1 MRKENVQNNG
11 LAEEQTL
18 LGHQH
23 MKAGEVKEAAECY
36 QRAATLG
43 CPEGQYALA
52 ECYEQG
58 LGVKKDV
65 SQAFRWTAIAAN
77 RGHPKACACMGKYHE
92 EGSEEVEGQ
101 NLQLSLRWFK
111 KAVSLGYPAEADVV
125 RVSALIEEQKH
136 LEEEE
141 RRKRE
146 EEEVRKEFEKR
157 WKSLNKY
164 KLGKRATEIF
174 EYLVSLADEN
184 KGCCILNRN
193 KKVPAVY
200 FACFGRND
208 VLMNKSCEI
217 YVFSDKGCYPEFSF
231 IYLREEHIVYPYI
244 YAGDEVDIPGS
255 EMLIIPDTGRVY
267 YPEDL
272 HELKVE
278 ANSTL
283 SRVYK
288 KQKLEELMPKPE
300 KNAVK
305 ETDN

>member
-11 LAEEQTL
+11 RAEEQTL

-23 MKAGEVKEAAECY
+23 MKAGEVKKAAECY

-58 LGVKKDV
+58 LGVKKDA
-65 SQAFRWTAIAAN
+65 SQTFRWTAIAAN

-111 KAVSLGYPAEADVV
+111 KAVSLGYPAEVDVV
-125 RVSALIEEQKH
+125 RVSALIEEQKRQ
-136 LEEEE
+136 EEEE

-146 EEEVRKEFEKR
+146 EEARRKAFAKK

-164 KLGKRATEIF
+164 KLGKKATEIF
-174 EYLVSLADEN
+174 EFLVSLADEKN
-184 KGCCILNRN
+184 GCCILCRN
-193 KKVPAVY
+193 QKAPAVF

-208 VLMNKSCEI
+208 VLMDKTFET
-217 YVFSDKGCYPEFSF
+217 YVFSDKGHYPEFSF
-231 IYLREEHIVYPYI
+231 IYLREEHLVYPYI
-244 YAGDEVDIPGS
+244 YAGDEIDIPCS
-255 EMLIIPDTGRVY
+255 EMFIDIETGEVY
-267 YPEDL
+267 YPEEL
-272 HELKVE
+272 SELKVE

-300 KNAVK
+300 KKAVK
-305 ETDN
+305 ETNN